1 MTGLSVSLCL
11 QGVQHALQVFEAASA
26 GLLQFKGETAV
37 GAEALNAGRK
47 NRNGDRVRRHHERS
61 AQRIHYAFRAVR
73 ASMAVA
79 DVFENDENNALI
91 GGGAGLREPRN
102 GKVPVNVGVLTQN
115 LAGLIQGL
123 RGVFE

>member
-1 MTGLSVSLCL
+1 MPDV
-11 QGVQHALQVFEAASA
+11 AFPAAPGGRHPPPGFLGPPPA
-26 GLLQFKGETAV
+26 GLVLSKGKTAV

-73 ASMAVA
+73 AAVAVA

-91 GGGAGLREPRN
+91 GGGAGLRKSRN
-102 GKVPVNVGVLTQN
+102 GKVPLNSRLLTPNSPCLFQDLPCVL
-115 LAGLIQGL
+115 
-123 RGVFE
+123 

>member
-1 MTGLSVSLCL
+1 MTGLSVSRGLE
-11 QGVQHALQVFEAASA
+11 GVQHALQVLEAASA
-26 GLLQFKGETAV
+26 GLLQFKGETTV
-37 GAEALNAGRK
+37 GAEALDAGRK

-73 ASMAVA
+73 ASVAVA

-91 GGGAGLREPRN
+91 WGGAGLRKSRN

-115 LAGLIQGL
+115 LAGPIPGL
-123 RGVFE
+123 LG